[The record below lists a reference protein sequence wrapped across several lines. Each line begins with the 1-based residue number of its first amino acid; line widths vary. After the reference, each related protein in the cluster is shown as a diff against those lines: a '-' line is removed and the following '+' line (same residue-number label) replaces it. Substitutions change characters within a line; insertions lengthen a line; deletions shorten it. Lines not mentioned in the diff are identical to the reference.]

1 MISPASRIRPT
12 GYINVNMKH
21 YFFLH
26 DPEFD
31 ITYRGSISRYLEIAR
46 GETGYEEFA
55 GKVMNI
61 LTADYVEGHGY
72 RWAPGSIWRF
82 DEDGYV
88 DQDYQMA
95 TTRATMDRVFSSNPY
110 HPAKS
115 AEWKMAMRRADAGND
130 FLERNPEVRRRL
142 EDYILND
149 VPNTRIK
156 STRTLKRLEREI

>member
-1 MISPASRIRPT
+1 
-12 GYINVNMKH
+12 MKQ

-31 ITYRGSISRYLEIAR
+31 ITYRGPISRYLEIAR

-61 LTADYVEGHGY
+61 LTADFHEARGY

-95 TTRATMDRVFSSNPY
+95 TTRATMNRVFSSSPY

-130 FLERNPEVRRRL
+130 FLEKKIPRL
-142 EDYILND
+142 EN
-149 VPNTRIK
+149 VWRI
-156 STRTLKRLEREI
+156 TLSMMCQIRS